1 MRLPRLA
8 RLIALGAAA
17 VAALAACSSSD
28 DGAEAGK
35 SACVQVP
42 SADCKPLVDPPTY
55 DAIYAQ
61 ILRPT
66 CASAVTC
73 HASGSVLG
81 GLSFASAD
89 ESHAMLVGQNG
100 PRVVAGDPSCSPLM
114 ERIMSSDPSY
124 RMPRGSTPL
133 SDAETCA
140 ITKWIANG
148 AQR

>member
-1 MRLPRLA
+1 MR
-8 RLIALGAAA
+8 IALAA
-17 VAALAACSSSD
+17 VAVVAAVACSSSGD
-28 DGAEAGK
+28 EPAPK

-66 CASAVTC
+66 CASAATC
-73 HASGSVLG
+73 HATGSVSG
-81 GLSFASAD
+81 GLSFATAD
-89 ESHAMLVGQNG
+89 ESHAMLLGKNG
-100 PRVVAGDPSCSPLM
+100 VPARVTPGDASCSPLM
-114 ERIMSSDPSY
+114 QRLMSDEPSY

-133 SDAETCA
+133 SEAETCA
-140 ITKWIANG
+140 ITKWIAGG